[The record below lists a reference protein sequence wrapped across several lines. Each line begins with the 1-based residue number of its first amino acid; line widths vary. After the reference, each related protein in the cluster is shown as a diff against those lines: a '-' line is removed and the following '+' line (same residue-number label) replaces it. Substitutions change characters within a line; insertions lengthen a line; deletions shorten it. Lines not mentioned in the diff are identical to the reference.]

1 MAVGLVLSLSTAPP
15 GPVRVIPVAVQ
26 DLECSALTQETQL
39 ATAETEVLVV
49 PGPGGVATVTLPV
62 AVGIG
67 RSGLVTASGDAAAV
81 ARILE
86 GVGWS
91 CSMAPRSSGR

>member
-1 MAVGLVLSLSTAPP
+1 VMAVGLVLSLSTAPP
-15 GPVRVIPVAVQ
+15 RPVPVVPSVVQ

-62 AVGIG
+62 AFGIG
-67 RSGLVTASGDAAAV
+67 RSGVVTASGDLPAV
-81 ARILE
+81 ARTLE

-91 CSMAPRSSGR
+91 CWMAS